1 MALDPTTLR
10 TLGAAIRQG
19 SFAAAGRELGYTA
32 SAVSQQM
39 SGLERSLGLQL
50 FERHARSVVPTEA
63 AQYLY
68 ERSEDLLGLVD
79 QLEADVARLAAGQ
92 AGRLRIG
99 SFASAGGPIVAQ
111 VIARFLVRRRDVE
124 ISLDEGEPHE
134 LFPRVLD
141 GDLDVALGFRYDLVP
156 TRWPPDVVLTE
167 LMVED
172 LYVVAPR
179 RHRLA
184 HARSVGFGDLASERW
199 IANREDTAASR
210 CLVALAEEEGF
221 SPRIAFRSNSFGT
234 VRGFVAAGLGVA
246 LLPGLAHEPDDDEIV
261 TLPVSRPL
269 PRRRIVA
276 ATRRVHDNPLT
287 DAFLAAI
294 RQVTAGLS
302 ARDR

>member
-10 TLGAAIRQG
+10 TLVAVIHAG

-39 SGLERSLGLQL
+39 SGLERSLGLRL
-50 FERHARSVVPTEA
+50 FERHARRISPTEP

-68 ERSEDLLGLVD
+68 ERAGELLGLVD
-79 QLEADVARLAAGQ
+79 QLETDVARLAAGQ

-124 ISLDEGEPHE
+124 ISLDEGEPHD

-156 TRWPPDVVLTE
+156 TAWPHEVLLTE

-172 LYVVAPR
+172 LYVIASR

-184 HARSVGFGDLASERW
+184 HKDSVDLGELAAERW
-199 IANREDTAASR
+199 ITNRENTAASH
-210 CLVALAEEEGF
+210 CLVALAASEGF
-221 SPRIAFRSNSFGT
+221 LPNIAFRSNSFGT

-246 LLPGLAHEPDDDEIV
+246 MIPSLAYEPDESIVLLPITRE
-261 TLPVSRPL
+261 L
-269 PRRRIVA
+269 PRRQVVA
-276 ATRRVHDNPLT
+276 ATRRVDDNPLT
-287 DAFLAAI
+287 SSFLATA
-294 RQVTAGLS
+294 RRVTVGFDGH
-302 ARDR
+302 RR